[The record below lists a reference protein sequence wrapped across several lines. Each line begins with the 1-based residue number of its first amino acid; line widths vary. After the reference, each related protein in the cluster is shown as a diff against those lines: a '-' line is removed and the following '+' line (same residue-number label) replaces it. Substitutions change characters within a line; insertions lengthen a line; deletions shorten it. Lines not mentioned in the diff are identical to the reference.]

1 MITLDEALQRLQGFA
16 PLGAESVPLRDALGR
31 VTASAIESPVDLP
44 LGDQS
49 AMDGYA
55 LRSADTAT
63 ASRDAPVELRL
74 GHELHTGQPPGEL
87 GEPNTAVRIGTG
99 GWLPAG
105 ADAIVAQEDATR
117 SGQRLTLSAPVLA
130 GRHLRRRGETL
141 RRGQQL
147 LQAGTRLGPGALGLL
162 AQCGV
167 DLLYFVRRP
176 RVAIL
181 TTGSELRPPGRQLKP
196 GQAFEC
202 NGALVAAAVAL
213 EGGEVVATEHCP
225 DDAAA
230 TRQAVDRLAADSDL
244 LITTGGV
251 SVGDADHV
259 VAAAEAGGF
268 TQLFWRV
275 AQKPGKPLLL
285 ARRDGAV
292 LLGIPG
298 NPASVFTVTGLHLA
312 VLLRQLG
319 GRDATPNWLAGRLHT
334 PINADARRV
343 RLLRVR
349 LQPQTADSAP
359 ILEPLPRQGSHEL
372 IGAETVDGFARIDP
386 CHDGLSAGTAVR
398 WIALPSR
405 T

>member
-141 RRGQQL
+141 RRV
-147 LQAGTRLGPGALGLL
+147 ACGA
-162 AQCGV
+162 
-167 DLLYFVRRP
+167 R
-176 RVAIL
+176 
-181 TTGSELRPPGRQLKP
+181 GR
-196 GQAFEC
+196 A
-202 NGALVAAAVAL
+202 
-213 EGGEVVATEHCP
+213 
-225 DDAAA
+225 
-230 TRQAVDRLAADSDL
+230 
-244 LITTGGV
+244 
-251 SVGDADHV
+251 
-259 VAAAEAGGF
+259 
-268 TQLFWRV
+268 
-275 AQKPGKPLLL
+275 
-285 ARRDGAV
+285 
-292 LLGIPG
+292 
-298 NPASVFTVTGLHLA
+298 
-312 VLLRQLG
+312 
-319 GRDATPNWLAGRLHT
+319 
-334 PINADARRV
+334 
-343 RLLRVR
+343 
-349 LQPQTADSAP
+349 
-359 ILEPLPRQGSHEL
+359 
-372 IGAETVDGFARIDP
+372 ARIAHTSP
-386 CHDGLSAGTAVR
+386 NSKTHKTKLA
-398 WIALPSR
+398 
-405 T
+405 